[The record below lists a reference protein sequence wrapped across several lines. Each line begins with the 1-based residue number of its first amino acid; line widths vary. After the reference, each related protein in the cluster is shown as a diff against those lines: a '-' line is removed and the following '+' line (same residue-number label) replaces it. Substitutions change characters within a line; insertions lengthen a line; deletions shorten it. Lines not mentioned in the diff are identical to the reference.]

1 MTGFRRGQRRFPPEF
16 RIHPPPEQPPAAV
29 CEPEPEPA
37 TADLDDRTVAEVAT
51 RMWRV
56 LKRFSGAETSR
67 AQRMAIRDLTAMSE
81 RLGEAGVH
89 VQSHDGISWDP
100 GMSLQA
106 LAYEPRPHL
115 ERETVVE
122 TERPTIYRGERCIQ
136 FGHVIIG
143 VPEEGQ
149 GDGTG
154 NH

>member
-1 MTGFRRGQRRFPPEF
+1 MTGPRRRQRRFPPEF
-16 RIHPPPEQPPAAV
+16 RIHPPQEQPTAAV
-29 CEPEPEPA
+29 GEPEPA
-37 TADLDDRTVAEVAT
+37 PADLDDRTVAEVAT

-56 LKRFSGAETSR
+56 LKRFSGDEESR
-67 AQRMAIRDLTAMSE
+67 AQRMAVRDLTAISD

-89 VQSHDGISWDP
+89 VQGHDGISWDP
-100 GMSLQA
+100 GMSLKA